1 MTLASLARL
10 LRSRRSGRSPMT
22 PKRRGAGILSDLVG
36 SLGLGRRRVRRR
48 RTGGR
53 LLRPR
58 TAGVGVGDLGG
69 RRRRRMRRGRGFLD
83 VLKKVVGTAL
93 PFIKKSG
100 IVGHALGFLPGV
112 GGVASSAAKA
122 LGYGRRHRRSLRR
135 VQGHRPRARG
145 ASRMLSMPGV
155 TGLGLRRHHIMGRN
169 IISM

>member
-10 LRSRRSGRSPMT
+10 LRSRRSGRSPTT

-36 SLGLGRRRVRRR
+36 SLGLGRRRVRRRR

-122 LGYGRRHRRSLRR
+122 LGYGRRHR
-135 VQGHRPRARG
+135 PRARG

>member
-48 RTGGR
+48 RTGGRLLRPRTGGR

-122 LGYGRRHRRSLRR
+122 LGYGRRHR
-135 VQGHRPRARG
+135 PRARG